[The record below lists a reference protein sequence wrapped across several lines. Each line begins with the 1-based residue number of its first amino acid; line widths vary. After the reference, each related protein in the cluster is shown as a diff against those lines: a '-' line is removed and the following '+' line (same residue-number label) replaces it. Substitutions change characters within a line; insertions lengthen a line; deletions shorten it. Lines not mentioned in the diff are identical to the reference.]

1 MLKNLNPLKK
11 LLDQKNLFPAT
22 EKLFDWSDMIKK
34 IQKQQSLC
42 FNRVAGRRPTNLLK
56 KEILAQVFSCEF
68 CETSK
73 NTFFTEHLWAT
84 ASACLGFPHEIRRG
98 FDMGF
103 EFFYMRL

>member
-73 NTFFTEHLWAT
+73 NTFFTEHLWGT
-84 ASACLGFPHEIRRG
+84 A
-98 FDMGF
+98 F
-103 EFFYMRL
+103 ED